1 MRTQK
6 LGGRRMKQSVKRSAL
21 KKQNTLSTLLLCA
34 AGIAIN
40 FIGVQIVARLHLPL
54 YLDCVGTILASAV
67 GGYIPGIV
75 VGFFSNILNSLSDPI
90 TLYYSLTS
98 VLIAIAAAWL
108 ARGGCFR
115 RFSGALGAVLCF
127 SVLGGCIGSV
137 LTWCLYGGGIGDGF
151 SSHLARTIYNG
162 GVFNEF
168 FSQLSADFLYDIVD
182 KAIEVLLVVLILRV
196 LPKAF
201 TNRFPF
207 YRFTLKSASG
217 RWHGSRHFSLQHKVL
232 AVLAV
237 AAITVTGVV
246 TVISLRLYHDSV
258 IREEGNM
265 ALGVARAAE
274 ASFDVER
281 VQEYIDQGERAPGY
295 LASEER
301 MGTIANSSDDIAYIY
316 VYKILE
322 DGCHVVFDP
331 DTDEGPGADP
341 GEVIPFDQAFMEY
354 VPDLLAGRS
363 IDPIIS
369 NESYGWLLS
378 VYYPVYDSAGVC
390 QCYVGV
396 DVLMRELTANENIFL
411 AKVVSLFFSFFI
423 MILAVGA
430 WLADRAIIRPIN
442 SMAAATIAFSANLDG
457 NRGKSLQRMRD
468 LDINTGDEI
477 ENLYRA
483 ILSNAE
489 ETVQYISDVNKK
501 NDQINKMQSG
511 LIMVLADLVESRD
524 KCTGNHIRN
533 TATYARLIL
542 RQMKQNGSYPDTVD
556 EDYIMDVFN
565 SAPLHDVGKI
575 QIPDAVL
582 NKPGRLTDEEFAQMK
597 THTTM
602 GGTIID
608 RAIAMM
614 PPESAA
620 YMTETKNVAMYHHE
634 RWDGKGYPAGLKG
647 EQIPLSARIM
657 AVADVFDAL
666 VSRRSYKPGIPFE
679 KAMDII
685 REESGTH
692 FDPVVVR
699 AFLECEDEVRRIAE
713 ENEAKNAL
721 DY

>member
-1 MRTQK
+1 MEQKNMRK
-6 LGGRRMKQSVKRSAL
+6 AVKKKNVSAV
-21 KKQNTLSTLLLCA
+21 LLCL

-40 FIGVQIVARLHLPL
+40 FLGVRIVAALGLPL
-54 YLDCVGTILASAV
+54 YLDCVGTILVSAV

-75 VGFFSNILNSLSDPI
+75 VGFFSNILNGLSDSI
-90 TLYYSLTS
+90 SLYYSLTS
-98 VLIAIAAAWL
+98 VLIAIFAAWF
-108 ARGGCFR
+108 ARCGCFR
-115 RFSGALGAVLCF
+115 RFAPALGAVLGF
-127 SVLGGCIGSV
+127 SVLGGCVGSV
-137 LTWCLYGGGIGDGF
+137 LTWCLYGGGIGEGF
-151 SSHLARTIYNG
+151 SSQLARTIYAG
-162 GVFNEF
+162 GVFGEF
-168 FSQLSADFLYDIVD
+168 FSQLSADFLYDILD
-182 KAIEVLLVVLILRV
+182 KTIEVVLAAVILRF
-196 LPKAF
+196 LPASF
-201 TNRFPF
+201 TNQFSFSRSLRNASSRRFF
-207 YRFTLKSASG
+207 DVKRL
-217 RWHGSRHFSLQHKVL
+217 SLQHKVL
-232 AVLAV
+232 GALAV
-237 AAITVTGVV
+237 AAITVTAVV

-258 IREEGNM
+258 IREESNM
-265 ALGVARAAE
+265 AYGVARAAE

-281 VQEYIDQGERAPGY
+281 VQEYIDLGEAAPGY

-301 MGTIANSSDDIAYIY
+301 MGSIANSSDDIAYIY
-316 VYKILE
+316 VYRILE

-331 DTDEGPGADP
+331 DTDEGPGSDP
-341 GEVIPFDQAFMEY
+341 GTVIPFDQAFMDT

-363 IDPIIS
+363 IEPIIS

-378 VYYPVYDSAGVC
+378 VYYPVYDSAGIC

-396 DVLMRELTANENIFL
+396 DILMRELSANENIFL

-430 WLADRAIIRPIN
+430 WLADRTIIRPIN
-442 SMAAATIAFSANLDG
+442 SMAAATMAFSSNLDG
-457 NRGKSLQRMRD
+457 NRESSLQRIRD
-468 LDINTGDEI
+468 LNIHTGDEI
-477 ENLYRA
+477 ENLYHA
-483 ILSNAE
+483 ILSNAS
-489 ETVQYISDVNKK
+489 ETVQYIVDVNTK
-501 NDQINKMQSG
+501 NDQSSKMQNG

-533 TATYARLIL
+533 TAAYARLIL
-542 RQMKQNGSYPDTVD
+542 RRMKQNGTFPETVND
-556 EDYIMDVFN
+556 DYILDVFT

-575 QIPDAVL
+575 QVPDAIL
-582 NKPGRLTDEEFAQMK
+582 NKPGRLTDEEFEKMK

-634 RWDGKGYPAGLKG
+634 RWDGTGYPAGLKG
-647 EQIPLSARIM
+647 DQIPLSARIM

-666 VSRRSYKPGIPFE
+666 VSRRSYKPGFPFE
-679 KAMDII
+679 KAMGII

-721 DY
+721 DS